1 MSHSTH
7 SSDAREFLKQF
18 RERNNLTQREAAKAV
33 GVTTTAWARWE
44 QGKRRPSEL
53 VLNLVHIIE
62 LLQQVIENPD
72 IIHTQTFT
80 AFFTSKFRE
89 YFLTLSK

>member
-53 VLNLVHIIE
+53 VLKLVHIIDG
-62 LLQQVIENPD
+62 LQLKI
-72 IIHTQTFT
+72 
-80 AFFTSKFRE
+80 TSAGD
-89 YFLTLSK
+89 